1 MTIRDFEI
9 FIAVA
14 ETGQMG
20 VASRKLYI
28 TQPTVSHAIMQ
39 IEKEYHVKLFERL
52 KKALHNGNRQGISGI
67 CQTYY
72 CHLS

>member
-52 KKALHNGNRQGISGI
+52 SKKL
-67 CQTYY
+67 
-72 CHLS
+72 

>member
-28 TQPTVSHAIMQ
+28 TQPTVSHAIKQ
-39 IEKEYHVKLFERL
+39 RDIEYLV
-52 KKALHNGNRQGISGI
+52 
-67 CQTYY
+67 
-72 CHLS
+72 

>member
-1 MTIRDFEI
+1 MTLRDFEI

-20 VASRKLYI
+20 VASIQLYI

-39 IEKEYHVKLFERL
+39 LERDYHVILFERL
-52 KKALHNGNRQGISGI
+52 SK
-67 CQTYY
+67 
-72 CHLS
+72 

>member
-28 TQPTVSHAIMQ
+28 TQPRSAMP
-39 IEKEYHVKLFERL
+39 LCR
-52 KKALHNGNRQGISGI
+52 
-67 CQTYY
+67 
-72 CHLS
+72 